1 MQRRSRAARWSWCA
15 ILAVP
20 TSSTWPRLRPSGV
33 VQCPRNMQLASSL
46 HAVPAARESSTRPR
60 ACLSGA
66 ARCSCPCSLLLYST
80 TMATKAWSPAS
91 NRGVRRRP
99 APGRLQGQ
107 WPCGLAGAV
116 RSTSRWGSLAPVLQC
131 ASRFSSPWVREGL
144 SVVRA

>member
-80 TMATKAWSPAS
+80 TMATKAWSPGRHQTGAFDGDLLPADCKDNGRVAS
-91 NRGVRRRP
+91 RVQFAPLLDGVR
-99 APGRLQGQ
+99 
-107 WPCGLAGAV
+107 
-116 RSTSRWGSLAPVLQC
+116 
-131 ASRFSSPWVREGL
+131 
-144 SVVRA
+144 